1 MRPNLAAFLHTII
14 RDPQPGVGW
23 LWIDQVCIRQ
33 DDVTERNHQVRQMAE
48 IYRSASEVIV
58 WLGPGTE
65 ESSSLPTGAA
75 ELQTELFSWSNPGAK
90 ALIQLLKCEYWTRTW
105 IIQEFILA
113 NSVVLYWG
121 TAKFSFDDLDTITNI
136 GSEKIRLRHCHSS
149 ALMPRANQITALV
162 SRRKIRQTDGFIIK
176 NWKDALTLSSSSLCQ
191 DPRDRIYALLGLVDP
206 QIAVSPNYAASPDD
220 IFVDVMVSVVV
231 QLKPTRSDDDD
242 NDWVAF
248 LATKALV
255 SRVLGL
261 GNRPLDTLVPSCK
274 DLACDRKSTRY

>member
-1 MRPNLAAFLHTII
+1 MPDRQRDDPATATSFRHLPLNLDAKEVRLLQLTPENGNEGQVHARLEHFQLSEAPTFKAISYTWGPVHPLRPIYIGRDVFWVRPNLAAFLHTII

-65 ESSSLPTGAA
+65 ESSSLPTGAV

-113 NSVVLYWG
+113 TSVVLYWG

-136 GSEKIRLRHCHSS
+136 GSENEC
-149 ALMPRANQITALV
+149 
-162 SRRKIRQTDGFIIK
+162 
-176 NWKDALTLSSSSLCQ
+176 
-191 DPRDRIYALLGLVDP
+191 
-206 QIAVSPNYAASPDD
+206 QIAYFE
-220 IFVDVMVSVVV
+220 IFVVPVS
-231 QLKPTRSDDDD
+231 S
-242 NDWVAF
+242 VAIAVTWEPF
-248 LATKALV
+248 AGK
-255 SRVLGL
+255 
-261 GNRPLDTLVPSCK
+261 K
-274 DLACDRKSTRY
+274 